1 MTSDLIL
8 AALKDYIA
16 FQADVLDFT
25 ELADLDVFIEGDQ
38 SELNPPF
45 IDLTV
50 TGSKEHEVLRGVI
63 DFSVQARI
71 ATVPRATNGTSAAA
85 TRTLAEQLYD
95 VLGDYESLV
104 IWSDTENETSRIF
117 HATDYEMQTEADSD
131 IRVSIINMTVTGCKL

>member
-8 AALKDYIA
+8 AALKEYIA
-16 FQADVLDFT
+16 YQADVLGFT
-25 ELADLDVFIEGDQ
+25 ELADLDVYIEGDQ
-38 SELNPPF
+38 TELAPPF

-63 DFSVQARI
+63 DFSVQCRI
-71 ATVPRATNGTSAAA
+71 ATVPRSTDGTTAAA

-104 IWSDTENETSRIF
+104 IWSDTENITSRIF

-131 IRVSIINMTVTGCKL
+131 IRVSIINFTVTGCKL